1 MKSWNCH
8 SVPIVL
14 LATLTLSCNDY
25 SNIQT
30 RLEPRRSGAVGSRA
44 ESSVGM
50 GGSWQR
56 VLK

>member
-8 SVPIVL
+8 SVSIVL

-30 RLEPRRSGAVGSRA
+30 RFEPRRSGAIGSRA
-44 ESSVGM
+44 ESSVGV
-50 GGSWQR
+50 GVSWQH